1 MTAECAEVYTAFWPI
16 NEICHLYS
24 DECLTSPQGSW
35 LLPYINLLMDFP
47 PSELAEFPLDV
58 PLQLQGSFVHVL
70 QIARISYIGKR
81 NAYTVTV

>member
-1 MTAECAEVYTAFWPI
+1 MTAECAEAYTAFWPL

-47 PSELAEFPLDV
+47 PSELAEFPLDGL
-58 PLQLQGSFVHVL
+58 LQLQGSFVHVL
-70 QIARISYIGKR
+70 LIARISHIRK
-81 NAYTVTV
+81 ALPVTV